1 MFPLFVVFTCLL
13 SSLVN
18 AASDEFS
25 YNITSGKVTVT
36 CDFKFVYKLGGAR
49 IDLRRSTAECLDL
62 PRTIKVKDYNVSSD
76 CGSIFTISL
85 TATKKAT
92 TLTAGT
98 VTPSKGCKP
107 TAPPPTMKPKPK
119 RKCPYGTT
127 QICPS
132 FEDGS
137 CLPKQVAMCFKEGK
151 MGKGAAE
158 GDGET
163 PVNMNK
169 NTTEE
174 MMTYKPSKEE
184 REEVIAACMC
194 MPNVALYG
202 GALSLIPPEKKP
214 SKGKGKG
221 KGTTMAPGARGITG
235 DISWDK
241 EPTRSTRTMCN
252 EKFPKNFKIGKNT
265 IKCTWTL
272 IYTDT
277 TLDLAKSKATCTKTA
292 KPTLKG
298 EAVIKTDCGSVIT
311 MQVTVGKKTA
321 IKSGEVTSV
330 GTSCKCYKEPTTAAQ
345 TTTAA
350 TTTAGG
356 TTTGKGT
363 TSGKGTTPGGG
374 KGTTPGGGMGGGG
387 PGVGGGM
394 GGGSPLKGIFSPRF
408 MNECA
413 CIEQGA
419 IKKGQLLN

>member
-1 MFPLFVVFTCLL
+1 
-13 SSLVN
+13 
-18 AASDEFS
+18 
-25 YNITSGKVTVT
+25 
-36 CDFKFVYKLGGAR
+36 
-49 IDLRRSTAECLDL
+49 
-62 PRTIKVKDYNVSSD
+62 
-76 CGSIFTISL
+76 
-85 TATKKAT
+85 
-92 TLTAGT
+92 
-98 VTPSKGCKP
+98 
-107 TAPPPTMKPKPK
+107 
-119 RKCPYGTT
+119 
-127 QICPS
+127 
-132 FEDGS
+132 
-137 CLPKQVAMCFKEGK
+137 
-151 MGKGAAE
+151 MGKGATE

-169 NTTEE
+169 NNTEE

-202 GALSLIPPEKKP
+202 GALNLIPPEKKP

-221 KGTTMAPGARGITG
+221 KGTTIAPGARGITG
-235 DISWDK
+235 DMSWDK
-241 EPTRSTRTMCN
+241 EPTRSPRAMCN
-252 EKFPKNFKIGKNT
+252 EKFPKNFKIGKNL

-272 IYTDT
+272 VYTDT
-277 TLDLAKSKATCTKTA
+277 TLDLDKSKASCTKTA

-311 MQVTVGKKTA
+311 MQVTVSKKTV

-330 GTSCKCYKEPTTAAQ
+330 GKSCKCYKEPTTAAQ

-356 TTTGKGT
+356 TTTGEGT
-363 TSGKGTTPGGG
+363 TSGKGTTSEKGTTPGGGKETTPGGG

-394 GGGSPLKGIFSPRF
+394 GGGSPLQGIFSPRF

-419 IKKGQLLN
+419 IKKGQMLN